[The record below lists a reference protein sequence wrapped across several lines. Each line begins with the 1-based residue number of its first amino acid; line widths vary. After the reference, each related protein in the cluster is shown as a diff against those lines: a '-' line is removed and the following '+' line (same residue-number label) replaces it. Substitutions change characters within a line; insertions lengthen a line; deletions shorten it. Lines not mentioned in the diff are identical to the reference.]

1 MPHFEIIEAKM
12 HHCGKM
18 VRRLRSEHA
27 RLIGELGVDPHREL
41 TNILYASSY
50 RRAWLIDGELAALG
64 GVAGALASPH
74 GYVWLA
80 VSELALKYPLAM
92 VKEARRQLETIM
104 TTRSRLTTILIGN
117 DAAARRFAIFLGF
130 RVSSKGGGVTLS
142 RLARR
147 DVDLLTNTVDVW
159 RPYGRGHVIDMHYE
173 AA

>member
-1 MPHFEIIEAKM
+1 MPDFQIIEAKM

-41 TNILYASSY
+41 TNIFYASSY

-64 GVAGALASPH
+64 GVAGAMASPN

-80 VSELALKYPLAM
+80 VSELALKYPVAM
-92 VKEARRQLETIM
+92 VKEARRQLEQIL
-104 TTRSRLTTILIGN
+104 TTRSRLTTILIGD

-130 RVSSKGGGVTLS
+130 RVASKGGATLS

-147 DVDLLTNTVDVW
+147 DVDLLSNTVDVW